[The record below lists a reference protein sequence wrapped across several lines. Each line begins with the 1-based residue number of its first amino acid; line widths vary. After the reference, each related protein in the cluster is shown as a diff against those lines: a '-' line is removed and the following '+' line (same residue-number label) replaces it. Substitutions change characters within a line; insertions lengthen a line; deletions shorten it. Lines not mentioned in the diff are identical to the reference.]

1 MHNNGYSCVC
11 GQNKITGAFHDFSLT
26 NTDDNSIFN
35 WFEERTQNLNWN
47 KPRQLPEWAK
57 QIFSPAMIAAG
68 NLQDIEEINQ
78 LPKEKYV
85 DKFLHYVLDKLKH
98 NNNRVII
105 EGIHLLYADF
115 SLLSRHPIII
125 KGEGYLEATQRAFQ
139 RDKELGEEHL
149 SVLADDNIEFG
160 KRIKDL
166 ENYLKTSK

>member
-1 MHNNGYSCVC
+1 VDKYINFEKGTSGESLVLFIVGLAGSGKSTLAQELSEKHNCEYVS
-11 GQNKITGAFHDFSLT
+11 TDSYDF
-26 NTDDNSIFN
+26 D
-35 WFEERTQNLNWN
+35 
-47 KPRQLPEWAK
+47 
-57 QIFSPAMIAAG
+57 G
-68 NLQDIEEINQ
+68 NEDIEEINQ

>member
-1 MHNNGYSCVC
+1 VDKYINFEKWTSGESPVLFIVGLAGSGKSTLAQELAEKYNCEYVS
-11 GQNKITGAFHDFSLT
+11 TDSYDF
-26 NTDDNSIFN
+26 D
-35 WFEERTQNLNWN
+35 
-47 KPRQLPEWAK
+47 
-57 QIFSPAMIAAG
+57 G
-68 NLQDIEEINQ
+68 NEDIEEINQ

-98 NNNRVII
+98 SNNRVII

-115 SLLSRHPIII
+115 SLLSHHPIII

-166 ENYLKTSK
+166 DNYLKTSK